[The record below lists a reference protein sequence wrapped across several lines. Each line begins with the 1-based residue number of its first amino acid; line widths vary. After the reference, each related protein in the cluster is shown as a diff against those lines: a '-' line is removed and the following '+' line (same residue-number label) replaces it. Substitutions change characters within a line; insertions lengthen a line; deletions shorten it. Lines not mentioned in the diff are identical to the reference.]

1 MSTFQNDALNMV
13 SIRPR
18 DLEPVD
24 RVLYEEA
31 IEETTARRAVSIKND
46 VSPGAETYV
55 YKVRTRAG
63 EAIIIGSKS
72 DDLPTVSVGVKEE
85 TVRIYSI
92 GTSMEWTV
100 QELRAAQMAGV
111 PLETDQADAARM
123 AINEKENQLFWKG
136 DARYNITGL
145 ANATGIQV
153 TAVETTSGGSTD
165 WDDKTPEEILEDV
178 RLARG
183 LITVLPGQGEGNLV
197 LALPPTK
204 YERLTQRYNQYD
216 SRSLM
221 EVIRTNNWFTEILR
235 VPELV
240 GAGAGGTD
248 SMMVFDNRPR
258 TVQLLVPMEMMRHQP
273 EFNFPWTKVAVEE
286 RTGGAIVRYPRAVVR
301 ADGI

>member
-1 MSTFQNDALNMV
+1 MV

-18 DLEPVD
+18 DLEAVD
-24 RVLYEEA
+24 NVLYEEA
-31 IEETTARRAVSIKND
+31 IEETTARRAVSVKND

-55 YKVRTRAG
+55 YRVRTRAG
-63 EAIIIGSKS
+63 EAIIIGNNA
-72 DDLPTVSVGVKEE
+72 DDLPTVSVGTKEE

-92 GTSMEWTV
+92 ATSMRWSV
-100 QELRAAQMAGV
+100 QEMRAAQMANV
-111 PLETDQADAARM
+111 PLETDQADTARM

-153 TAVETTSGGSTD
+153 TAVEATTAGSTD

-178 RLARG
+178 RIARG
-183 LITVLPGQGEGNLV
+183 LITVLPGQGDGNMV

-216 SRSLM
+216 SRSLL
-221 EVIRTNNWFTEILR
+221 EVIRANGWFTDVLR

-248 SMMVFDNRPR
+248 CMMIFDNRPR
-258 TVQLLVPMEMMRHQP
+258 TVQMLIPMEMMRHQP